1 MNYAPEVAL
10 KATFTMGASER
21 GKSPHCRR
29 CNRHS
34 TMLGGGRQF
43 RWLFV
48 LFIKFALFV
57 DNHNLVFGEVYD
69 LNIAL
74 DMSLSLFKLKGFPVL
89 GEDFVYISPDGDK
102 VGFGRLQFHQIAQ
115 IRFSTLKQRNPFF
128 SVSK

>member
-10 KATFTMGASER
+10 KATFTMEHRRGANHHIAADVIATPQCSVEV
-21 GKSPHCRR
+21 GNS
-29 CNRHS
+29 
-34 TMLGGGRQF
+34 GGYRI
-43 RWLFV
+43 V

-89 GEDFVYISPDGDK
+89 GEDFVYISPT
-102 VGFGRLQFHQIAQ
+102 V
-115 IRFSTLKQRNPFF
+115 IR
-128 SVSK
+128 